1 MLGDPVAELS
11 ILHQCLGR
19 GLCKRLALSV
29 LMTGPHLRTGGAMP
43 LMILVHVM
51 ATCCAVSFSA
61 EVCAEVALAALVVG
75 CGRCGPRRPP
85 KPGSHALRAG
95 WPWWSS
101 LRASVGSAEASWDQS
116 ASTPQDLESWPPAPQ
131 KNAVNG
137 RLG

>member
-29 LMTGPHLRTGGAMP
+29 LMTGPHLRTGGAML

-101 LRASVGSAEASWDQS
+101 SRASVGYTGALRSDRPKRRTVALRASV
-116 ASTPQDLESWPPAPQ
+116 
-131 KNAVNG
+131 
-137 RLG
+137 